1 MKRHKRPNLPK
12 MPSKG
17 DPISV
22 DYYGTLVQATVR
34 SGRGGKLIHYSA
46 SVPNISGGRTRV
58 KGSEPR
64 SQEGVSWARGHGTP
78 EANMLGTALA
88 LMDDRHVFKPALK
101 YLSRHYKTEV
111 QFKSEWTPTTATD
124 EQVSPTE

>member
-17 DPISV
+17 DHISV
-22 DYYGTLVQATVR
+22 DYYGTLMQATVR
-34 SGRGGKLIHYSA
+34 SGRGGKLIHYSGT
-46 SVPNISGGRTRV
+46 VPNISGGRTRV

-64 SQEGVSWARGHGTP
+64 AQEGVSWARGHGTP

-88 LMDDRHVFKPALK
+88 LENRREQPFPEE
-101 YLSRHYKTEV
+101 RHYPSLTYGVSNITKRMA
-111 QFKSEWTPTTATD
+111 KIASASP
-124 EQVSPTE
+124 VSPEE